1 MSTELRTE
9 SCVSLMAQETAS
21 QIALRNHAQEGW
33 RDKLICDFGEVQSN
47 VSVEVATRY
56 KKQIAQLMPLAFF

>member
-1 MSTELRTE
+1 
-9 SCVSLMAQETAS
+9 MAQETAS
-21 QIALRNHAQEGW
+21 QIALSNHAQEGW